1 MTVVGMTVF
10 GMAVTRL
17 KTAIAAL
24 AIMIFMASPAAAQL
38 YQFTTSNIS
47 TTPITFSL
55 GNGIVGT
62 VAFTGSTAGS
72 SGLSAPTV
80 SGSNLVSNFLLIQ
93 PGSIAT
99 VSFNFPLAHLDL
111 QWGPGNTVTRTDNF
125 VFNTAQLTNI
135 ALPLSSNLAT
145 RSGAFSGTG
154 LDIVS
159 FSFSSTSASAT
170 RLGVLTSTAPVPAP
184 LDPVGAT
191 LLGNLVAIG
200 AIAVYRRRRKHG
212 VGACTTANAAAT
224 AVQA

>member
-1 MTVVGMTVF
+1 MRNFVSSLI
-10 GMAVTRL
+10 ARSRL
-17 KTAIAAL
+17 LLAAL
-24 AIMIFMASPAAAQL
+24 VAVLCLTAPAAAQL
-38 YQFTTSNIS
+38 YQFKTDLLS

-55 GNGIVGT
+55 GNGITGT
-62 VAFTGSTAGS
+62 VKFTGSTAGS

-80 SGSNLVSNFLLIQ
+80 SGLNLVSNFLLIQ
-93 PGSIAT
+93 PGTIAT
-99 VSFNFPLAHLDL
+99 VSFTFPLAHLDL

-125 VFNTAQLTNI
+125 VFNTAQQTNI
-135 ALPLSSNLAT
+135 ALPLASNLAT
-145 RSGAFSGTG
+145 RSAAFSGTG

-200 AIAVYRRRRKHG
+200 AVAAYRRRRKR
-212 VGACTTANAAAT
+212 AAAVRPVIDPE
-224 AVQA
+224 ASSRLAYGPV